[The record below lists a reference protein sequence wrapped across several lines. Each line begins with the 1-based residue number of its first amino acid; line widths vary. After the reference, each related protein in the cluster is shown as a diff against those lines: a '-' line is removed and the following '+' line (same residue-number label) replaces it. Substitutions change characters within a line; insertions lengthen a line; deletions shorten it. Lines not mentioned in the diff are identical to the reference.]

1 MRRRRQSAH
10 LTTDQVCQAT
20 GISRALLYRYE
31 SGEVVKLEVLERL
44 AHLYQT
50 STGALLGLGNEYI
63 THGLVFFDRLQR
75 LEEQAARITTVF
87 GPQAYMVSSDRY
99 DEALALRLAD
109 LREDQP
115 TLTPAE
121 AERLMH
127 VLKKRKALLSRNRM
141 SLVNII
147 PVSDIQRYLEYGL
160 GGHPQLPAG
169 ELAGRRAAARE
180 ETQRLAGMIAAPP
193 MGVQFA
199 LTPQP
204 LPTAGFE
211 LLQIGDR
218 RVLVTSPF
226 RIVEPINLHFGVAM
240 FSEDEEALR
249 VHEALATR
257 LWETALKGAA
267 AGAALA
273 RLLQEAKS

>member
-160 GGHPQLPAG
+160 GGHPQL
-169 ELAGRRAAARE
+169 AGRRAGRATCRGARGN
-180 ETQRLAGMIAAPP
+180 A
-193 MGVQFA
+193 
-199 LTPQP
+199 TP
-204 LPTAGFE
+204 G
-211 LLQIGDR
+211 GNDR
-218 RVLVTSPF
+218 RAPHGGAVCADATAAAHGRL
-226 RIVEPINLHFGVAM
+226 RAVADRRPPRAG
-240 FSEDEEALR
+240 DESIPHRRADQPALR
-249 VHEALATR
+249 RRDVQRGRRGFARAR
-257 LWETALKGAA
+257 GARDA
-267 AGAALA
+267 PVG
-273 RLLQEAKS
+273 RPR